1 MHRTR
6 LASWLLAFACG
17 TAAPAQDVAY
27 PTGVSKEMH
36 EAVQRGLDW
45 LARNQSTSDGSWRNS
60 GGYGS
65 YPAAMTGLTGM
76 AFIASGSTPTRGK
89 HYAEVRDSVDF
100 LIKHADPSTGVI
112 SVPAEEGRG
121 MYGHGFATLFLA
133 SVYGMEEDQKK
144 QERLKRVLDK
154 AVALISSAQSSAGG
168 WIYTPDSNSDEGSV
182 TVTQI
187 QALRACRMAGIAVD
201 KKTID
206 RAVDYIKKCQ
216 NGDGSIRY
224 SLGSGGEG
232 RPAITAAGVAVLYN
246 AGMYDDQPFVD
257 KAVQYCKKQIQ
268 VSVDSTGHHFYTHL
282 YWSQALYQR
291 GGADWTAYLDKKAAW
306 LLRQQK
312 KDGSWDGD
320 GVGTVYGTAIALTIL
335 LLPYSYAPDLPALR
349 PRCSRSPSFIH
360 CCSGACHCAR
370 SRSSSTC

>member
-268 VSVDSTGHHFYTHL
+268 VTVDNTGHHFYTHL

-335 LLPYSYAPDLPALR
+335 LLPYSYAPIYQR
-349 PRCSRSPSFIH
+349 
-360 CCSGACHCAR
+360 
-370 SRSSSTC
+370 

>member
-1 MHRTR
+1 MKR
-6 LASWLLAFACG
+6 LLAI
-17 TAAPAQDVAY
+17 AALAGAAITLPLRGQDGVY
-27 PTGVSKEMH
+27 PPGVTKEIQD
-36 EAVQRGLDW
+36 AIDRGLEW
-45 LARNQSTSDGSWRNS
+45 LARNQGNDGCWRNS

-65 YPAAMTGLTGM
+65 YPAAMTGLAGM
-76 AFIASGSTPTRGK
+76 ALIAGGHTPTRGR
-89 HYAEVRDSVDF
+89 YYDAVRRAVTF
-100 LIKHADPSTGVI
+100 LRKNADTSSGVI

-133 SVYGMEEDQKK
+133 SVYGMEEDVREQDKI
-144 QERLKRVLDK
+144 KRVLDK
-154 AVALISSAQSSAGG
+154 AVALISQAQSSAGG

-187 QALRACRMAGIAVD
+187 QALRACRMSGIVVD

-206 RAVDYIKKCQ
+206 RAVEYIRKCQ

-224 SLGSGGEG
+224 SLNSGGDG

-268 VSVDSTGHHFYTHL
+268 VTVDNTGHHFYTHL

-291 GGADWTAYLDKKAAW
+291 GGQDWTDYYAKKSVW

-320 GVGTVYGTAIALTIL
+320 GVGSVYGTAIALTIL
-335 LLPYSYAPDLPALR
+335 LLPYAYAPIYQR
-349 PRCSRSPSFIH
+349 
-360 CCSGACHCAR
+360 
-370 SRSSSTC
+370 

>member
-1 MHRTR
+1 MRHS
-6 LASWLLAFACG
+6 LAVAALAALVAA
-17 TAAPAQDVAY
+17 AAPAQEVY
-27 PTGVSKEMH
+27 PPGVTKEIQAAI
-36 EAVQRGLDW
+36 ERGLEW
-45 LARNQSTSDGSWRNS
+45 LARNQGNDGAWRNA

-65 YPAAMTGLTGM
+65 YPAAMTGLAGM
-76 AFIASGSTPTRGK
+76 ALVAGGNTPTRGR
-89 HYAEVRDSVDF
+89 YYDNVRRSVAF
-100 LIKHADPSTGVI
+100 LRKNADGSSGLI
-112 SVPAEEGRG
+112 SVASEEGRS

-133 SVYGMEEDQKK
+133 SVYGMEEDVRE

-154 AVALISSAQSSAGG
+154 AVSLIAGAQSSAGG

-187 QALRACRMAGIAVD
+187 QALRACRMAGIVVD

-216 NGDGSIRY
+216 NPDGSIKY
-224 SLGSGGEG
+224 SLHSGPDG

-246 AGMYDDQPFVD
+246 AGIYDDQPFVD
-257 KAVQYCKKQIQ
+257 KAVQYCKKAIQ
-268 VSVDSTGHHFYTHL
+268 VTVDNTGHHYYTHL

-291 GGADWTAYLDKKAAW
+291 GGPDWTDYFTRKAPW

-320 GVGTVYGTAIALTIL
+320 SVGSVYGTAIALTIL
-335 LLPYSYAPDLPALR
+335 QLPYAYAPIYQR
-349 PRCSRSPSFIH
+349 
-360 CCSGACHCAR
+360 
-370 SRSSSTC
+370 

>member
-1 MHRTR
+1 MKG
-6 LASWLLAFACG
+6 LLAILTVVAA
-17 TAAPAQDVAY
+17 TAAPRAQDGVY
-27 PTGVSKEMH
+27 PPGVTKEVQ
-36 EAVQRGLDW
+36 EAIERGIDW
-45 LARNQSTSDGSWRNS
+45 LARNQGNDGCWRNS

-65 YPAAMTGLTGM
+65 YPAAMTGLAGM
-76 AFIASGSTPTRGK
+76 ALVAGGHTPTRGR
-89 HYAEVRDSVDF
+89 YYDQVRRAVAF
-100 LIKHADPSTGVI
+100 LRKNADANTGVI
-112 SVPAEEGRG
+112 SVPSEEGRS

-133 SVYGMEEDQKK
+133 SVYGMEEDVRE
-144 QERLKRVLDK
+144 QEKLKRVLDK
-154 AVALISSAQSSAGG
+154 AVQLISQAQSTAGG

-187 QALRACRMAGIAVD
+187 QALRACRMAGIVVD
-201 KKTID
+201 RKTID

-216 NGDGSIRY
+216 NADGSIRY
-224 SLGSGGEG
+224 SLHSGGDG

-268 VSVDSTGHHFYTHL
+268 VTVDNTGHHFYTHL

-291 GGADWTAYLDKKAAW
+291 GGPDWTDYYAKKSAW

-320 GVGTVYGTAIALTIL
+320 GVGSVYGTAIAVTL
-335 LLPYSYAPDLPALR
+335 LELPYAYAPIYQR
-349 PRCSRSPSFIH
+349 
-360 CCSGACHCAR
+360 
-370 SRSSSTC
+370 